1 MGLEQRVEA
10 LETWKSQMEVVIRGT
25 HDTVCLILKEQR
37 QLEHKVIVLEERFD
51 RLEERMDR
59 LEERMDRLEN
69 KFDDR
74 IDKLENKFDDRIDKL
89 ETSDCLCTGGKSG
102 RGREKGFELTSSRK
116 LRSFRHGAFF
126 KHCFRQVLP

>member
-10 LETWKSQMEVVIRGT
+10 LEIWKSQMEVVIRGT

-37 QLEHKVIVLEERFD
+37 QLERKMIVLEERFD

-59 LEERMDRLEN
+59 LDERIDRLEN

-74 IDKLENKFDDRIDKL
+74 IDKLERLIVSAL
-89 ETSDCLCTGGKSG
+89 A
-102 RGREKGFELTSSRK
+102 EKVEGVEKKDLI
-116 LRSFRHGAFF
+116 
-126 KHCFRQVLP
+126 